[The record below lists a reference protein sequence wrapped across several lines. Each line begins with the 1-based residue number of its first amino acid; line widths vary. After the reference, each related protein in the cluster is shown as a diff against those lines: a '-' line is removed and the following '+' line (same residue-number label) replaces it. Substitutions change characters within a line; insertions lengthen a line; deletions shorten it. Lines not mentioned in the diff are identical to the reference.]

1 MEDYSALE
9 KFNDLTTLPINPE
22 GRSIKNVYDKMRKN
36 GLDRLITEHQFVNY
50 MLPFKRVI
58 NKEEEFY
65 NNWIKENQD

>member
-1 MEDYSALE
+1 
-9 KFNDLTTLPINPE
+9 
-22 GRSIKNVYDKMRKN
+22 MRKN